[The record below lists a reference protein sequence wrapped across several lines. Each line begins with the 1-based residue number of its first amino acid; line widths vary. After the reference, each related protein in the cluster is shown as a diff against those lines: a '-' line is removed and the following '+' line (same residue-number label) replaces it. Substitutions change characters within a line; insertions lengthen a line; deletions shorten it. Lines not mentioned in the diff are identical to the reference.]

1 LITGKKN
8 KSNHHF
14 GFLIISSQ
22 TKIFLNGTLASAS
35 DLPAL
40 TYILAHKGIKISVI
54 TNGKR
59 NKKNK

>member
-22 TKIFLNGTLASAS
+22 TKIFLIGAFASAS
-35 DLPAL
+35 VFPAF
-40 TYILAHKGIKISVI
+40 TNIFAQNGIKINVI
-54 TNGKR
+54 NNGKI